1 MLSTLL
7 CYNGRMK
14 YYYNKAQPNIEYG
27 MLSSRKLNNPK
38 RKPNADGLVTYYYT
52 SVAEPMSGTYYRNR
66 DYYIIPVKVT
76 PEVYAQLMRR
86 DKKEHNNNHK
96 HDRRYLD
103 VEKYYRQRGEIDED
117 DRETNAWECVADK
130 KTLNFENDII
140 EELDKQALLST
151 LSKSDRIIVK
161 LYEAGIGQKSIA
173 KAIGKT
179 QSYVSKRLERLLDSI
194 EFERLND
201 GSRTKKE
208 IEFELAW
215 KKFIYSH
222 KMPKDIDVILETFN
236 YLIGERMLEELLIYF
251 YSFRE
256 YYRYAYRLLYLYE
269 YNPAADVLGLIND
282 LPLIFRMIFYYQK
295 LDEQADVFI
304 WLYYCLVTEMERRKQ
319 ITPEPNQ
326 AVYERLIDEQEKTAK
341 RVKMTSE
348 QFMEKR
354 FIPKVAP
361 ILKKRNADFMEANN
375 VYIFDEDADIEAELK
390 KLFKKPD

>member
-76 PEVYAQLMRR
+76 PEMYAQLMRR

-282 LPLIFRMIFYYQK
+282 LPLIFRKIFYYQK

-304 WLYYCLVTEMERRKQ
+304 WLYYCLVTEKERRKQ

-361 ILKKRNADFMEANN
+361 ILKKRNEDFMRANDIY
-375 VYIFDEDADIEAELK
+375 VFDEDADIEAELK
-390 KLFKKPD
+390 KLFKKPE

>member
-1 MLSTLL
+1 MSTLL
-7 CYNGRMK
+7 FYNGRMK

-27 MLSSRKLNNPK
+27 MLSSRRLNNPK

-52 SVAEPMSGTYYRNR
+52 SVEEPLGGRYYRKG
-66 DYYIIPVKVT
+66 DYFIIPVTVT
-76 PEVYAQLMRR
+76 PKVYAALVKR

-130 KTLNFENDII
+130 KTLNYENDII
-140 EELDKQALLST
+140 EEIDKQALLST
-151 LSKSDRIIVK
+151 LSKADRIIVS
-161 LYEAGIGQKSIA
+161 LYEAGVEQNLIA
-173 KAIGKT
+173 KKIGKT
-179 QSYVSKRLERLLDSI
+179 QSYVSKRLERLLDLL
-194 EFERLND
+194 ETERLND

-215 KKFIYSH
+215 EKFIYSH
-222 KMPKDIDVILETFN
+222 KMPKDIDVIFETFN

-269 YNPAADVLGLIND
+269 YNPETDVLELIND
-282 LPLIFRMIFYYQK
+282 LPLIFRKIFYYQK

-304 WLYYCLVTEMERRKQ
+304 WLYYHLVTEMERRKK
-319 ITPEPNQ
+319 ITPEPYQ
-326 AVYERLIDEQEKTAK
+326 EVYKRLIAEQEKTAK

-348 QFMEKR
+348 QFMEER

-361 ILKKRNADFMEANN
+361 ILKRETRT
-375 VYIFDEDADIEAELK
+375 L
-390 KLFKKPD
+390 

>member
-1 MLSTLL
+1 MSTLL
-7 CYNGRMK
+7 CYNGCMK
-14 YYYNKAQPNIEYG
+14 YYYNKTQPNIEYG
-27 MLSSRKLNNPK
+27 MLSSRSLNNPK
-38 RKPNADGLVTYYYT
+38 RKPNADGLVTDYYT
-52 SVAEPMSGTYYRNR
+52 SVEEPLGGAYYRNR

-76 PEVYAQLMRR
+76 PKVYAQLMKR

-103 VEKYYRQRGEIDED
+103 IEKYYRQRSEIDED

-130 KTLNFENDII
+130 KSLNFENDII
-140 EELDKQALLST
+140 EELDKKALLST
-151 LSKSDRIIVK
+151 LSQSDRVIVK
-161 LYEAGIGQKSIA
+161 LYEAGIEQKHIA

-179 QSYVSKRLERLLDSI
+179 QSYVSKRLERLLNLI
-194 EFERLND
+194 EAERLND

-222 KMPKDIDVILETFN
+222 KMPKDVDVILETFN

-256 YYRYAYRLLYLYE
+256 YYYYAYRLLYLYE
-269 YNPAADVLGLIND
+269 YNPAEDNLGRINE
-282 LPLIFRMIFYYQK
+282 LPLIFQKIFYYQK

-304 WLYYCLVTEMERRKQ
+304 WLYYCLVTEMERRKK

-326 AVYERLIDEQEKTAK
+326 AVYEQLIDEQEKTAK

-348 QFMEKR
+348 QFMEER
-354 FIPKVAP
+354 FIPKFAP
-361 ILKKRNADFMEANN
+361 LLKKRTDDFIAANN
-375 VYIFDEDADIEAELK
+375 VFIFDEDADIEAELK
-390 KLFKKPD
+390 KLFGDPK

>member
-1 MLSTLL
+1 
-7 CYNGRMK
+7 MK

-27 MLSSRKLNNPK
+27 MLSSRSLNNPK

-52 SVAEPMSGTYYRNR
+52 SAHEPLGGMYYRNR

-76 PEVYAQLMRR
+76 PEVYAQLMKR

-103 VEKYYRQRGEIDED
+103 VERYYRQRGEIDED

-140 EELDKQALLST
+140 GELDKQALLST

-161 LYEAGIGQKSIA
+161 LYEAGVGQKHIA
-173 KAIGKT
+173 KKIGKT
-179 QSYVSKRLERLLDSI
+179 QSYVSKRLERLLDLI
-194 EFERLND
+194 ESERLND

-222 KMPKDIDVILETFN
+222 KMPKDVDVVLETFN
-236 YLIGERMLEELLIYF
+236 YLIGERMYEELLIYF

-269 YNPAADVLGLIND
+269 YNPDEDNLGRINK
-282 LPLIFRMIFYYQK
+282 LPLIFRKIFYYQK

-304 WLYYCLVTEMERRKQ
+304 WLYYCLVTEMERRKK
-319 ITPEPNQ
+319 ITPDPNQ
-326 AVYERLIDEQEKTAK
+326 AVYERLIDEQKKRAK

-348 QFMEKR
+348 QFMEER
-354 FIPKVAP
+354 FVPYVTP
-361 ILKKRNADFMEANN
+361 ILKKRTDDFIRANN
-375 VYIFDEDADIEAELK
+375 VFIFDDDVDIEAELK
-390 KLFKKPD
+390 KLFGDPK

>member
-1 MLSTLL
+1 
-7 CYNGRMK
+7 MK

-52 SVAEPMSGTYYRNR
+52 SVEEPLGGRYYRKC
-66 DYYIIPVKVT
+66 DYYINPVNVT
-76 PEVYAQLMRR
+76 PKVYAALVKR

-130 KTLNFENDII
+130 KTLNYENDII
-140 EELDKQALLST
+140 EEMDKQGLLST
-151 LSKSDRIIVK
+151 LSKTDRIIVK
-161 LYEAGIGQKSIA
+161 LYDVNYGQKLIA
-173 KAIGKT
+173 KIIGKT
-179 QSYVSKRLERLLDSI
+179 QSYVSKRLERLLDLI

-215 KKFIYSH
+215 EKFIYSH
-222 KMPKDIDVILETFN
+222 KMPKDIDVIFETFN
-236 YLIGERMLEELLIYF
+236 YLIGERMLEELLVYF

-256 YYRYAYRLLYLYE
+256 YYRYAYGLLCLYE
-269 YNPAADVLGLIND
+269 YNPDADALGLIND
-282 LPLIFRMIFYYQK
+282 LPLVFRKIFYYQK

-304 WLYYCLVTEMERRKQ
+304 WLYYCLVTEMERRRK

-326 AVYERLIDEQEKTAK
+326 TVYERLIAEQEKTAK
-341 RVKMTSE
+341 RVNMTSE
-348 QFMEKR
+348 QFMEER

-361 ILKKRNADFMEANN
+361 ILKKRNDDFMEANN
-375 VYIFDEDADIEAELK
+375 VYVFDEDADIEAELK
-390 KLFKKPD
+390 KLFKKPE

>member
-236 YLIGERMLEELLIYF
+236 YLIGKRMLEELLIYF

-361 ILKKRNADFMEANN
+361 ILKKRNEDFMRANDIY
-375 VYIFDEDADIEAELK
+375 VFDEDADIEAELK
-390 KLFKKPD
+390 KLFKKPE

>member
-1 MLSTLL
+1 MSTLL

-14 YYYNKAQPNIEYG
+14 YYYNKAQPDIEYG

-52 SVAEPMSGTYYRNR
+52 SIEEPLGGRYYRKC
-66 DYYIIPVKVT
+66 DYYIIPVNVT
-76 PEVYAQLMRR
+76 PKVYAALVMR

-130 KTLNFENDII
+130 KTLNYENDII
-140 EELDKQALLST
+140 EKMDKQELHST
-151 LSKSDRIIVK
+151 LSKTDRIIVK
-161 LYEAGIGQKSIA
+161 LYEANYGQKLIA
-173 KAIGKT
+173 KTIGKT
-179 QSYVSKRLERLLDSI
+179 QSYVSKRLERLLDLI

-201 GSRTKKE
+201 GNHTKKE

-269 YNPAADVLGLIND
+269 YNPEADVLGLVND
-282 LPLIFRMIFYYQK
+282 LPLIFRKIFYYQK

-304 WLYYCLVTEMERRKQ
+304 WIYYCLVTEIERRKK

-326 AVYERLIDEQEKTAK
+326 AVYDRLIAEQEKTAK

-348 QFMEKR
+348 QFMEER
-354 FIPKVAP
+354 FIPKVVS
-361 ILKKRNADFMEANN
+361 ILKKRNADFMEDNN
-375 VYIFDEDADIEAELK
+375 VYVFDEDADIEAELK
-390 KLFKKPD
+390 KLFKKPE

>member
-1 MLSTLL
+1 
-7 CYNGRMK
+7 MK
-14 YYYNKAQPNIEYG
+14 YYYNKAQSNIEYG
-27 MLSSRKLNNPK
+27 MLSSRRLNNPK

-52 SVAEPMSGTYYRNR
+52 SVEEPLGGRYYRKG
-66 DYYIIPVKVT
+66 DYYIIPVNVT
-76 PEVYAQLMRR
+76 PKVYAALVKR
-86 DKKEHNNNHK
+86 DKKEHNNSHK

-130 KTLNFENDII
+130 KTLNYENDII
-140 EELDKQALLST
+140 EEMDKQTLLST

-161 LYEAGIGQKSIA
+161 LYEAGVGQNLIA
-173 KAIGKT
+173 KKIGKT
-179 QSYVSKRLERLLDSI
+179 QSYVSKRLERLLDLL
-194 EFERLND
+194 ETERLND

-269 YNPAADVLGLIND
+269 YNSEADVLGLIND
-282 LPLIFRMIFYYQK
+282 LSLIFRKIFYYQK
-295 LDEQADVFI
+295 LDEQTDVFI
-304 WLYYCLVTEMERRKQ
+304 WLYYCLVTEMERRRKL
-319 ITPEPNQ
+319 TPEPNQ
-326 AVYERLIDEQEKTAK
+326 AVYERLIAEQEKTAK

-348 QFMEKR
+348 EFMAER

-361 ILKKRNADFMEANN
+361 ILKKRNEDFMAANN
-375 VYIFDEDADIEAELK
+375 IYVFDEDADIETELK

>member
-1 MLSTLL
+1 MSTLI

-27 MLSSRKLNNPK
+27 MLSGRKLNNTK

-52 SVAEPMSGTYYRNR
+52 SVEEPLGGRYYRKC
-66 DYYIIPVKVT
+66 DFYIIPVNLT
-76 PEVYAQLMRR
+76 PKVYAALVKR

-140 EELDKQALLST
+140 EELDKQALLDT
-151 LSKSDRIIVK
+151 LPKPDRIIVK
-161 LYEAGIGQKSIA
+161 LYEAGVEQKSIA
-173 KAIGKT
+173 KRIGKT
-179 QSYVSKRLERLLDSI
+179 QSYVSKRLERLLDLI
-194 EFERLND
+194 EVERLND
-201 GSRTKKE
+201 GNRTKKE

-215 KKFIYSH
+215 KKFIYSY
-222 KMPKDIDVILETFN
+222 KMPKDIDVILETFK
-236 YLIGERMLEELLIYF
+236 YLIGERMLEELLVYF

-256 YYRYAYRLLYLYE
+256 YYRYAYRILYLYE
-269 YNPAADVLGLIND
+269 YYPEDDVLGLIND
-282 LPLIFRMIFYYQK
+282 LPLIFRKIFYYQK

-304 WLYYCLVTEMERRKQ
+304 WLYYCLVTEMERRRK

-326 AVYERLIDEQEKTAK
+326 TVYERLIAEQEKTAK
-341 RVKMTSE
+341 RVNMTSE
-348 QFMEKR
+348 QFMEER
-354 FIPKVAP
+354 FIPKVAT
-361 ILKKRNADFMEANN
+361 ILEKRNENFMAANN
-375 VYIFDEDADIEAELK
+375 VYIFNDGTDIEVELK
-390 KLFKKPD
+390 KLFKKPE

>member
-1 MLSTLL
+1 MSTLL

-14 YYYNKAQPNIEYG
+14 YYYNKAQPDIEYG

-52 SVAEPMSGTYYRNR
+52 SIEEPLGGRYYRKC
-66 DYYIIPVKVT
+66 DYYIIPVNVT
-76 PEVYAQLMRR
+76 PKVYAALVKR

-130 KTLNFENDII
+130 KTLNIENDII

-151 LSKSDRIIVK
+151 LSKSDRVIVK
-161 LYEAGIGQKSIA
+161 LYETGVGQKSIA

-179 QSYVSKRLERLLDSI
+179 QSYVSKRLERLLDAI

-201 GSRTKKE
+201 GSRMRKE
-208 IEFELAW
+208 IEFELVW

-222 KMPKDIDVILETFN
+222 KMPKDVDVILETFN
-236 YLIGERMLEELLIYF
+236 YLIGERMFEELLVYF

-269 YNPAADVLGLIND
+269 YNPEDDVLGRIND
-282 LPLIFRMIFYYQK
+282 LPRIFRKIFYYQK
-295 LDEQADVFI
+295 LDEQADIFI
-304 WLYYCLVTEMERRKQ
+304 WLYYRLVSEMERRRK
-319 ITPEPNQ
+319 ITPEPDQ
-326 AVYERLIDEQEKTAK
+326 AVYERLIAEQEKTAK

-348 QFMEKR
+348 QFMEER

-361 ILKKRNADFMEANN
+361 ILNKRNKDFMTANH
-375 VYIFDEDADIEAELK
+375 VYVFDENTDIESELK
-390 KLFKKPD
+390 KLFGKP

>member
-1 MLSTLL
+1 MLKSF
-7 CYNGRMK
+7 
-14 YYYNKAQPNIEYG
+14 AQPNIEYG
-27 MLSSRKLNNPK
+27 MLSSRRLNNPK
-38 RKPNADGLVTYYYT
+38 RKPNVDGLVTYYYT
-52 SVAEPMSGTYYRNR
+52 SVEEPLGGTYYRNR

-76 PEVYAQLMRR
+76 PEVYAQLMKR
-86 DKKEHNNNHK
+86 DKKERNNNHK

-117 DRETNAWECVADK
+117 DRETNAWECVTDK

-140 EELDKQALLST
+140 EEMDKQALLFT
-151 LSKSDRIIVK
+151 LSKADRIIVS
-161 LYEAGIGQKSIA
+161 LYEAGVEQNLIA
-173 KAIGKT
+173 KKIGKT
-179 QSYVSKRLERLLDSI
+179 QSYVSKRLERLLDLI

-201 GSRTKKE
+201 GSSTKKE

-236 YLIGERMLEELLIYF
+236 FLIGERMLEELLIYF

-282 LPLIFRMIFYYQK
+282 LPLIFRKIFYYQK
-295 LDEQADVFI
+295 LDEQADMFI
-304 WLYYCLVTEMERRKQ
+304 WLYYCLVTEIERRKK

-326 AVYERLIDEQEKTAK
+326 AVYERLIAEQEKTAK

-348 QFMEKR
+348 QFIEER

-361 ILKKRNADFMEANN
+361 ILKKRTGDFMTANN
-375 VYIFDEDADIEAELK
+375 VYVFDEDADIEAELK

>member
-7 CYNGRMK
+7 CYNERMK

-282 LPLIFRMIFYYQK
+282 LPLIFRKIFYYQK

-304 WLYYCLVTEMERRKQ
+304 WLYYCLVMEMERRKQ

-361 ILKKRNADFMEANN
+361 ILKKRNEDFMRANDIY
-375 VYIFDEDADIEAELK
+375 VFDEDADIEAELK
-390 KLFKKPD
+390 KLFKKPE

>member
-1 MLSTLL
+1 M
-7 CYNGRMK
+7 
-14 YYYNKAQPNIEYG
+14 
-27 MLSSRKLNNPK
+27 
-38 RKPNADGLVTYYYT
+38 
-52 SVAEPMSGTYYRNR
+52 
-66 DYYIIPVKVT
+66 
-76 PEVYAQLMRR
+76 
-86 DKKEHNNNHK
+86 
-96 HDRRYLD
+96 
-103 VEKYYRQRGEIDED
+103 
-117 DRETNAWECVADK
+117 
-130 KTLNFENDII
+130 
-140 EELDKQALLST
+140 
-151 LSKSDRIIVK
+151 
-161 LYEAGIGQKSIA
+161 
-173 KAIGKT
+173 
-179 QSYVSKRLERLLDSI
+179 ERLLDSI

-236 YLIGERMLEELLIYF
+236 YLIGERMLKELLIYF

-282 LPLIFRMIFYYQK
+282 LPLIFRKIFYYQK

-348 QFMEKR
+348 QFMEER

-361 ILKKRNADFMEANN
+361 ILNKRNKDFMTANH
-375 VYIFDEDADIEAELK
+375 VYVFDENTDIESELK
-390 KLFKKPD
+390 KLFGKP